1 MCGIQDRAIS
11 LKESAKNAACESLGW
26 PQVDSARCVFRF
38 CGALRPALLSMADS
52 RLQLARLRWMSDEFD
67 SEILLNRLHTRV
79 ATRLH
84 RVCYKH
90 GGIFTKC
97 GQYLGHQGVL
107 LPPAYEQILSPLVD
121 W

>member
-1 MCGIQDRAIS
+1 
-11 LKESAKNAACESLGW
+11 
-26 PQVDSARCVFRF
+26 
-38 CGALRPALLSMADS
+38 MADS
-52 RLQLARLRWMSDEFD
+52 RLQLARLRWNSDELN
-67 SEILLNRLHTRV
+67 SEILLNRLHTRL
-79 ATRLH
+79 ATRLY

-107 LPPAYEQILSPLVD
+107 LPPAYEKILSPLVD